1 MYILI
6 ELTIHLFHLQ
16 LTFESLDMET
26 VLQFQR
32 YEHAYNLLSSE
43 LLQLKDEFAESKRET
58 SLLVEENRKLRKD
71 LKDSLENKFDPSDI
85 DLNTGKIRHF
95 IDHNDRDV
103 IANLENQLSL
113 MRKERQNAMDMWQN
127 SLSIISNLEAELK
140 QLQFQTAP
148 QTMSFEMELKRK
160 QQEFARSEAAYYK
173 EISILKTNLAHR
185 EEELSDSR
193 LKQGELRVEIEN
205 LNSLINQK
213 NLDKRNLIQK
223 EYGYDDALIS
233 LQNDI
238 NDLETKG
245 MLCFM

>member
-1 MYILI
+1 
-6 ELTIHLFHLQ
+6 
-16 LTFESLDMET
+16 
-26 VLQFQR
+26 
-32 YEHAYNLLSSE
+32 
-43 LLQLKDEFAESKRET
+43 
-58 SLLVEENRKLRKD
+58 
-71 LKDSLENKFDPSDI
+71 
-85 DLNTGKIRHF
+85 
-95 IDHNDRDV
+95 
-103 IANLENQLSL
+103 
-113 MRKERQNAMDMWQN
+113 
-127 SLSIISNLEAELK
+127 
-140 QLQFQTAP
+140 
-148 QTMSFEMELKRK
+148 MSFEMELKRK
-160 QQEFARSEAAYYK
+160 QEEFARSEAAYYK

>member
-1 MYILI
+1 
-6 ELTIHLFHLQ
+6 
-16 LTFESLDMET
+16 
-26 VLQFQR
+26 
-32 YEHAYNLLSSE
+32 
-43 LLQLKDEFAESKRET
+43 
-58 SLLVEENRKLRKD
+58 
-71 LKDSLENKFDPSDI
+71 
-85 DLNTGKIRHF
+85 
-95 IDHNDRDV
+95 
-103 IANLENQLSL
+103 
-113 MRKERQNAMDMWQN
+113 MDMWQN

-160 QQEFARSEAAYYK
+160 QEEFARSEAAYYK

>member
-1 MYILI
+1 M
-6 ELTIHLFHLQ
+6 
-16 LTFESLDMET
+16 
-26 VLQFQR
+26 
-32 YEHAYNLLSSE
+32 
-43 LLQLKDEFAESKRET
+43 
-58 SLLVEENRKLRKD
+58 LVEENRKLRKD

-160 QQEFARSEAAYYK
+160 QEEFARSEAAYYK